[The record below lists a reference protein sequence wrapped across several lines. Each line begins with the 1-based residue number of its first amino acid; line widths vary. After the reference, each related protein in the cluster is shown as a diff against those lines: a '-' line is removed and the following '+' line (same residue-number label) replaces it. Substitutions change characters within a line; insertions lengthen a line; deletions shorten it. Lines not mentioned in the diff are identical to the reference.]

1 MLKSSDREHSHVR
14 FRHKVS
20 TSLLTVLAVIALG
33 LLSGLFLIGL
43 RLASV
48 QNEIGELKDSSLPR
62 LIKLSQLSQEASA
75 SIAIA
80 PALSTNPSRFEFETL
95 LSRLEDKKGSQ
106 EQLLKE
112 LRKLISNADAADTLE
127 RNSKLL
133 AENQTTLTTVV
144 RQQIG
149 VRRRLERHIDG
160 LNKLARDI
168 HQYSEDRGG
177 LDTAMQKALVAVL
190 RTQRVLLDR
199 KRARFSRNRLEI
211 VTEMNELGVQAAQF
225 TEPLAEAE
233 PADRPAGPTPLFK
246 VVEYWKAQGN
256 RLLDEK
262 EIALTN
268 EFKIK
273 ALVEENSLIANRL
286 LSSANTEFVRAN
298 QALTEQIQ
306 AIASATRFNLVAM
319 ISVVGALL
327 AGSIVFWLILQSRVL
342 RRLDRM
348 RDGLRLFAESR
359 DRAISDKRPD
369 EIGEIAQALSV
380 YMAKIDEQEAAL
392 SEKTQ
397 DLENLSARLAKY
409 LSPQVYESIFSGRQ
423 QVAVASTRKKLTVFF
438 SDIVG
443 FTELADQLESEELTA
458 LLNEYL
464 TEMSIIALDH
474 GATIDK
480 FVGDS
485 VMVFFGDPETRGIR
499 EDALACVK
507 MAIAM
512 RDRLVGLNESWKQ
525 SGISKKMTCRMGIH
539 TGYCTVGNFGSEER
553 MDYTIIGGTVNTA
566 SRLESAA
573 KPDQI
578 LISYETFAL
587 VSEVIDCEEQGKID
601 VKGIAYPVITY
612 SVLKYRQLPEKQ
624 DSVYRESVKGMSLE
638 IDRDS
643 MQPADRNAALEKLE
657 RAIEHLRG

>member
-1 MLKSSDREHSHVR
+1 MLNSSNRELSHVR
-14 FRHKVS
+14 FRHRVS
-20 TSLLTVLAVIALG
+20 TSLITVLAIIALG
-33 LLSGLFLIGL
+33 LLSGLFLIGS
-43 RLASV
+43 RLANV
-48 QNEIGELKDSSLPR
+48 QNEIGELKDTSLPR
-62 LIKLSQLSQEASA
+62 LVKLSQLSQEASA

-95 LSRLEDKKGSQ
+95 LSRLKDKKGSQ
-106 EQLLKE
+106 EQLLTE
-112 LRKLISNADAADTLE
+112 LRKLISNEDAANALE
-127 RNSKLL
+127 RNSNLL
-133 AENQTTLTTVV
+133 AENQTALTTVV

-149 VRRRLERHIDG
+149 VRRRLERHIDA
-160 LNKLARDI
+160 LNKLTRDI
-168 HQYSEDRGG
+168 HKFSMGEGG
-177 LDTAMQKALVAVL
+177 LDTSMQKALVAVL

-211 VTEMNELGVQAAQF
+211 VAEMKELEGRAKQF
-225 TEPLAEAE
+225 SAPLAE
-233 PADRPAGPTPLFK
+233 ADRPAGPTPLSK
-246 VVEYWKAQGN
+246 VVEYWKAQGS
-256 RLLDEK
+256 RLLDDK
-262 EIALTN
+262 ETALAN

-286 LSSANTEFVRAN
+286 LSSANTEFARAN

-319 ISVVGALL
+319 ISVVGALF
-327 AGSIVFWLILQSRVL
+327 AGSIVFWLILQARVL
-342 RRLDRM
+342 RRLGRM
-348 RDGLRLFAESR
+348 RDGLRRFAESR
-359 DRAISDKRPD
+359 DRAISDNRPD

-409 LSPQVYESIFSGRQ
+409 LSPQVYESIFSGKQ

-464 TEMSIIALDH
+464 TEMSLIALDH

-485 VMVFFGDPETRGIR
+485 VMVFFGDPETRGVR

-512 RDRLVGLNESWKQ
+512 RDRLVGLNESWRQ
-525 SGISKKMTCRMGIH
+525 SGISKRMTCRMGIH

-573 KPDQI
+573 NPDQI
-578 LISYETFAL
+578 LMSYETFAL
-587 VSEVIDCEEQGKID
+587 VSETIDCEEQGKIN

-612 SVLKYRQLPEKQ
+612 SVLKHRQPSKKQ

-638 IDRDS
+638 INRDS
-643 MQPADRNAALEKLE
+643 MRPTERKTAMVKLE
-657 RAIEHLRG
+657 QAIEHLKG